1 MLQNEGKLDIGNT
14 FKVLDEN
21 DQEQELK
28 VLGYL
33 TVEDTEYVAVIFIED
48 IQGDSEEDIGIF
60 FFRVVDNKNF
70 VMMES
75 EEEFENV
82 SAAYIKLEK
91 NNFTK
96 KKRDNNL

>member
-21 DQEQELK
+21 NQEQEMK
-28 VLGYL
+28 VVGYL
-33 TVEDTEYVAVIFIED
+33 TVEQMEYVAVIFLED
-48 IQGDSEEDIGIF
+48 IQEDSEEDIGIF
-60 FFRVVDNKNF
+60 FFRLDEDKNF

-75 EEEFENV
+75 DEEFENV

-91 NNFTK
+91 NNFAKK
-96 KKRDNNL
+96 KKR

>member
-1 MLQNEGKLDIGNT
+1 MLQNEDKLDIGNT

-28 VLGYL
+28 VLGYF

-48 IQGDSEEDIGIF
+48 IQEDSEEDIGIF
-60 FFRVVDNKNF
+60 FFRVVENKNF

-75 EEEFENV
+75 EDEFENV

-96 KKRDNNL
+96 KKNR

>member
-1 MLQNEGKLDIGNT
+1 MLQNEGKLDIGST

-21 DQEQELK
+21 NQEQEMK

-33 TVEDTEYVAVIFIED
+33 TVEDKEYVAVIFVED
-48 IQGDSEEDIGIF
+48 IQTDTEEEIGIF
-60 FFRVVDNKNF
+60 FFRLDDDKNF

-75 EEEFENV
+75 DEEFENV

-91 NNFTK
+91 NNFAKK
-96 KKRDNNL
+96 KKR

>member
-21 DQEQELK
+21 DQEQEMK

-33 TVEDTEYVAVIFIED
+33 NIEDTEYVAVSFIED
-48 IQGDSEEDIGIF
+48 IQEDSEEEIGIF
-60 FFRVVDNKNF
+60 FFRVNDDNNF

-75 EEEFENV
+75 EEEFERV

-96 KKRDNNL
+96 QKKR

>member
-28 VLGYL
+28 VLGYF
-33 TVEDTEYVAVIFIED
+33 TVENTEYVAVIFIED
-48 IQGDSEEDIGIF
+48 IQEESEEDIGIF
-60 FFRVVDNKNF
+60 FFRVVENKNF

-75 EEEFENV
+75 EDEFENV

-96 KKRDNNL
+96 KKNR

>member
-1 MLQNEGKLDIGNT
+1 MLQNEGKLDIGST

-21 DQEQELK
+21 NQEQEMK

-33 TVEDTEYVAVIFIED
+33 TVEDKEYVAVIFVED
-48 IQGDSEEDIGIF
+48 IQQDSEDDIGIF
-60 FFRVVDNKNF
+60 FFRLDEDKNF
-70 VMMES
+70 VMMET

-96 KKRDNNL
+96 KKKR

>member
-1 MLQNEGKLDIGNT
+1 MLQNDDKLEVGGT

-21 DQEQELK
+21 DQEQEMK

-33 TVEDTEYVAVIFIED
+33 RVENTEYVAVSFIED
-48 IQGDSEEDIGIF
+48 IQQDSEEDIGIF
-60 FFRVVDNKNF
+60 FFKVAEDNSF

-96 KKRDNNL
+96 QKKR

>member
-1 MLQNEGKLDIGNT
+1 MLQNEGKLDIGKT
-14 FKVLDEN
+14 FKVLDDN
-21 DQEQELK
+21 DQEQEMK

-33 TVEDTEYVAVIFIED
+33 NIEDTEYVAVSFIED
-48 IQGDSEEDIGIF
+48 IQEDSEEEIGIF
-60 FFRVVDNKNF
+60 FFRVNDDNNF

-75 EEEFENV
+75 EEEFERV

-96 KKRDNNL
+96 QKKR

>member
-21 DQEQELK
+21 DQEQEMK

-33 TVEDTEYVAVIFIED
+33 NIEDTEYVAVSFIED
-48 IQGDSEEDIGIF
+48 IQEDSEEEIGIF
-60 FFRVVDNKNF
+60 FFRVNDENNF

-75 EEEFENV
+75 EEEFERV

-96 KKRDNNL
+96 QKKR

>member
-21 DQEQELK
+21 NQEQEMK

-33 TVEDTEYVAVIFIED
+33 TVEDMEYVAVIFVED
-48 IQGDSEEDIGIF
+48 IQKDSEEDIGIF
-60 FFRVVDNKNF
+60 FFRLDNDNNF

-96 KKRDNNL
+96 KKKR

>member
-48 IQGDSEEDIGIF
+48 IQKDSEEEIGIF

-96 KKRDNNL
+96 KKKR

>member
-1 MLQNEGKLDIGNT
+1 MLQNEGKLDIGST

-21 DQEQELK
+21 DQEQEMK

-33 TVEDTEYVAVIFIED
+33 TVVDTQYVAVSFIED
-48 IQGDSEEDIGIF
+48 IKVESEEEIGIF
-60 FFRVVDNKNF
+60 FFRLDADNNF

-75 EEEFENV
+75 EEEFERV

-96 KKRDNNL
+96 QKKR

>member
-1 MLQNEGKLDIGNT
+1 MLQNEGKLDIGKT

-21 DQEQELK
+21 DQEQEMK

-33 TVEDTEYVAVIFIED
+33 NIEDTEYVAVSFIED
-48 IQGDSEEDIGIF
+48 IQEDSEEEIGIF
-60 FFRVVDNKNF
+60 FFRVNDDNNF

-75 EEEFENV
+75 EEEFERV

-96 KKRDNNL
+96 QKKR

>member
-21 DQEQELK
+21 DQEQEMK

-33 TVEDTEYVAVIFIED
+33 NIEDTEYVAVSFIED
-48 IQGDSEEDIGIF
+48 IQEDSEEEIGIF
-60 FFRVVDNKNF
+60 FFRVNVDNNF

-75 EEEFENV
+75 EEEFERV

-96 KKRDNNL
+96 QKKR

>member
-1 MLQNEGKLDIGNT
+1 MLQNEGKLEVGGT

-33 TVEDTEYVAVIFIED
+33 SVDDTEYVAVSFIED
-48 IQGDSEEDIGIF
+48 IQEDSEDEIGIF
-60 FFRVVDNKNF
+60 FFRVENDNNF

-82 SAAYIKLEK
+82 TAAYIKLEK

-96 KKRDNNL
+96 QKKR

>member
-1 MLQNEGKLDIGNT
+1 MLQNEGKLDIGKT

-21 DQEQELK
+21 DQEQEMK

-33 TVEDTEYVAVIFIED
+33 NIEDTEYVAVSFIED
-48 IQGDSEEDIGIF
+48 IQEDSEEEIGIF
-60 FFRVVDNKNF
+60 FFRVNDDNNF

-75 EEEFENV
+75 EEEFERV

-96 KKRDNNL
+96 QKKDNS

>member
-1 MLQNEGKLDIGNT
+1 MLQNEGKLEVGET

-21 DQEQELK
+21 DHEQEMK

-33 TVEDTEYVAVIFIED
+33 RVKETEYVAVSFIED
-48 IQGDSEEDIGIF
+48 IQQDSEDDIGIF
-60 FFRVVDNKNF
+60 FFRVENDNSLG
-70 VMMES
+70 MMES

-91 NNFTK
+91 NNFSK
-96 KKRDNNL
+96 QKKR